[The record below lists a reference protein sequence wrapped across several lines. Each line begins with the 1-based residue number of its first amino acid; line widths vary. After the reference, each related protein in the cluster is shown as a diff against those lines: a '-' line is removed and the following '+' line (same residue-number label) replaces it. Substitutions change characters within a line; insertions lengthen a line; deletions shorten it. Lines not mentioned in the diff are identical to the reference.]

1 MSRVGVV
8 GVGNTPFKARHIDK
22 TFQRLSYESV
32 KQALEDAGASRDDVE
47 SVVYGI

>member
-32 KQALEDAGASRDDVE
+32 KQALENAGACLLYTSPSPRD
-47 SVVYGI
+47 